1 MRIAHTRQALSIPLM
16 LGAALWSACSAE
28 PAAGDPRDPAVGS
41 SGTAGSAA
49 SVASTAGSV
58 SASVGGASSS
68 AGNTGAGGSGG
79 TLAAAGAVSVA
90 GASNASGAAGAAANG
105 GASVG
110 GAAAGGSGSAAG
122 SASTAGASNAGAAGA
137 NNCNLPATVSFKND
151 IQKPFLITSCGG
163 ANCHVVD
170 ASSTVANGGFNHG
183 YDWIT
188 AGAHTTSCPNAPK
201 RFQVVLDVIHGAY
214 PASCSKSRQ
223 MPPPGSTEPVLTAC
237 QIAALQAWL
246 AEPMV
251 LQTHRADD
259 SSPTTPYLM
268 PPFN

>member
-1 MRIAHTRQALSIPLM
+1 M
-16 LGAALWSACSAE
+16 
-28 PAAGDPRDPAVGS
+28 
-41 SGTAGSAA
+41 
-49 SVASTAGSV
+49 
-58 SASVGGASSS
+58 SASRGGTS
-68 AGNTGAGGSGG
+68 ADAGGTGGNGG
-79 TLAAAGAVSVA
+79 TLAAAGAASVA
-90 GASNASGAAGAAANG
+90 GAAGMAGAVSGG
-105 GASVG
+105 GASAG
-110 GAAAGGSGSAAG
+110 GAAAGGSGAAAG
-122 SASTAGASNAGAAGA
+122 AAATAGASNLGGAAGA

-163 ANCHVVD
+163 TGCHVVD
-170 ASSTVANGGFNHG
+170 AASTVANGGFNHG

-188 AGAHTTSCPNAPK
+188 AGAHTSSCPDAPK
-201 RFQVVLDVIHGAY
+201 RFQVVLDVIHAAN

-223 MPPPGSTEPVLTAC
+223 MPPPGATQPVLTAC

>member
-1 MRIAHTRQALSIPLM
+1 MSIAHNPQQISSALI
-16 LGAALWSACSAE
+16 LGAALWSACGAE
-28 PAAGDPRDPAVGS
+28 PNEGAQQAT
-41 SGTAGSAA
+41 TAGSSSIAGSTA
-49 SVASTAGSV
+49 SVVSAAGSE
-58 SASVGGASSS
+58 SAAVGGASGGALN
-68 AGNTGAGGSGG
+68 AGASDNGGNGG
-79 TLAAAGAVSVA
+79 TLSVAGTVSVA
-90 GASNASGAAGAAANG
+90 GTSGAASAASSG
-105 GASVG
+105 GASAG
-110 GAAAGGSGSAAG
+110 GTAAGGAGAAAG
-122 SASTAGASNAGAAGA
+122 SASTAGAGNVGAAGA

-188 AGAHTTSCPNAPK
+188 AGAHTSSCPDAPK
-201 RFQVVLDVIHGAY
+201 RFQVVLDVIHGAN
-214 PASCSKSRQ
+214 PPSCSKSRQ
-223 MPPPGSTEPVLTAC
+223 MPPPGSTQAVLTTC

>member
-1 MRIAHTRQALSIPLM
+1 MSIAHAPQPISIAFI
-16 LGAALWSACSAE
+16 LGAALWSACGAE
-28 PAAGDPRDPAVGS
+28 PNGGDQKDTAVAAS
-41 SGTAGSAA
+41 GSAG
-49 SVASTAGSV
+49 SVASVVSMAGTM
-58 SASVGGASSS
+58 SASVGGTFGG
-68 AGNTGAGGSGG
+68 AGTAAGAGGNGG
-79 TLAAAGAVSVA
+79 TLAAAGAASVA
-90 GASNASGAAGAAANG
+90 GAAGMAGALSGG
-105 GASVG
+105 GASAG
-110 GAAAGGSGSAAG
+110 GAAAGGSGAAAG
-122 SASTAGASNAGAAGA
+122 SVATAGASNAGGAGGA

-163 ANCHVVD
+163 TGCHVVD

-188 AGAHTTSCPNAPK
+188 AGAHTSSCPDAPK
-201 RFQVVLDVIHGAY
+201 RFQVVLDVIHGAN

-223 MPPPGSTEPVLTAC
+223 MPPPGATQPVLTVC

>member
-1 MRIAHTRQALSIPLM
+1 MSIAHPSQPLSVALIF
-16 LGAALWSACSAE
+16 GAALWSACGAE
-28 PAAGDPRDPAVGS
+28 PNGGDQKDTAAGA
-41 SGTAGSAA
+41 SGTAGSVA
-49 SVASTAGSV
+49 SVVSMAGTV
-58 SASVGGASSS
+58 SALPGGTSGAAGGA
-68 AGNTGAGGSGG
+68 AGAGGNGG

-90 GASNASGAAGAAANG
+90 GAPGAAGAVSSG
-105 GASVG
+105 GAGGVAAG
-110 GAAAGGSGSAAG
+110 GAAAAAG
-122 SASTAGASNAGAAGA
+122 SAATAGASNLGGAAGA

-163 ANCHVVD
+163 TGCHVVD
-170 ASSTVANGGFNHG
+170 ATSTVANGGFNHG

-188 AGAHTTSCPNAPK
+188 AGAHTSSCPDAPK
-201 RFQVVLDVIHGAY
+201 RFQVVLDVIHAAN

-223 MPPPGSTEPVLTAC
+223 MPPPGATQPVLTAC

>member
-1 MRIAHTRQALSIPLM
+1 M
-16 LGAALWSACSAE
+16 G
-28 PAAGDPRDPAVGS
+28 
-41 SGTAGSAA
+41 
-49 SVASTAGSV
+49 
-58 SASVGGASSS
+58 
-68 AGNTGAGGSGG
+68 
-79 TLAAAGAVSVA
+79 
-90 GASNASGAAGAAANG
+90 
-105 GASVG
+105 
-110 GAAAGGSGSAAG
+110 
-122 SASTAGASNAGAAGA
+122 GAAGA

-163 ANCHVVD
+163 TGCHVVD
-170 ASSTVANGGFNHG
+170 SASTVANGGFNHG

-188 AGAHTTSCPNAPK
+188 AGAHTSSCPDAPK
-201 RFQVVLDVIHGAY
+201 RFQVVLDVIHGAN

-223 MPPPGSTEPVLTAC
+223 MPPPGSTQPVLTAC